1 MDMFIVVDLFL
12 AWLIGAV
19 LTAPAFAF
27 AMYNNLSVKTWED
40 IFASWLAGTFTG
52 LLWPWWFTLKIIEKI
67 K

>member
-1 MDMFIVVDLFL
+1 
-12 AWLIGAV
+12 
-19 LTAPAFAF
+19 
-27 AMYNNLSVKTWED
+27 MYNNLSVKTWED